1 MEDKAPLVTLAPE
14 ILRHSRHFPDPVRP
28 IFVPVDFDF
37 VGPYLTLVG
46 EIGIPASGVSTTIG
60 KENVLEDRGARRLA
74 PSLESVEVPIAGPEL
89 LYRFY
94 YPGFFLAVVGQH
106 KIW

>member
-1 MEDKAPLVTLAPE
+1 MEDKAPLITLAPE
-14 ILRHSRHFPDPVRP
+14 ILRHSRHFPDPVHP

-37 VGPYLTLVG
+37 VGPHLTLVG
-46 EIGIPASGVSTTIG
+46 EIGVPASGVPNTIG

-74 PSLESVEVPIAGPEL
+74 LSLESVEVPIARPEL
-89 LYRFY
+89 LYGFY
-94 YPGFFLAVVGQH
+94 YPGFFRAIVGQN